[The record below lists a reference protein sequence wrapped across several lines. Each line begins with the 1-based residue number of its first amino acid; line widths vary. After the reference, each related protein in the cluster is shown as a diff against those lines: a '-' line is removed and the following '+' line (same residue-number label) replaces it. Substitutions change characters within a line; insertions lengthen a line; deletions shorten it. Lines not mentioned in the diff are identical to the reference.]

1 MTPALHAPVPMLRLA
16 SFYFAYYA
24 VLGAFTPYW
33 SLYLQSQGMGV
44 AAISVLMSLW
54 YATRI
59 VAPSAWTTLAA
70 RSPNPIRWLHAGCVL
85 TVLSFAA
92 FLVPWK
98 FAGLFAVMCAFCFFY
113 NAVMPQFESITQ
125 SHLHGRTDR

>member
-24 VLGAFTPYW
+24 ALGAFTPYW
-33 SLYLQSQGMGV
+33 SLYLQSQGMGM

-59 VAPSAWTTLAA
+59 VAPSMWTTLAA
-70 RSPNPIRWLHAGCVL
+70 RSPRPIR
-85 TVLSFAA
+85 
-92 FLVPWK
+92 
-98 FAGLFAVMCAFCFFY
+98 
-113 NAVMPQFESITQ
+113 
-125 SHLHGRTDR
+125 